1 MSPTKGGGDGG
12 RDDRGRDGGTGRLQG
27 RLEGRLIALGITGSI
42 AAYKAPELVRLLQ
55 AEGADVVALLSP
67 SATRFVAPLTLAA
80 LTRHAVEDDVL
91 ALLPDGRIG
100 HIVAAD
106 TVDAVVVAPATAH
119 WLAAMATGLAG
130 DVVTA
135 TCLATSAPVIV
146 APAMDGEMY
155 NHPATQAN
163 VARLRDDFGYTI
175 VEPEVGP
182 LASGASG
189 LGRLAALPGI
199 VDAVVSAV
207 ADRPVRSPDPTSRP
221 ALAPLPREAD
231 LVGRHLIVTAGGTA
245 EPIDPVRVLT
255 NRSSGRMGVA
265 VAEAALDRGARVTLI
280 AANVSVPLPDRAR
293 IVRSESAALMRSAVL
308 AGIAGETDSDGW
320 GGAGVD
326 ALIMAAAVGDFR
338 PARPAETKI
347 PRAESLSL
355 ELEPTVDILA
365 EVSRQVRGLETGG
378 PGPEDPGGG
387 VARPPAKPRPVLVG
401 FAAETGSLDRAADK
415 LRRKGLDLLVAND
428 VAATGS
434 GFGTDTNRVTILAA
448 QGDPE
453 VLPLLTKRE
462 VADRLLDLVA
472 RRLDARDGERQTWQ
486 SVSPQRDPE
495 ETRR

>member
-1 MSPTKGGGDGG
+1 MSPTTADG
-12 RDDRGRDGGTGRLQG
+12 DRGRDGGTGRLAG
-27 RLEGRLIALGITGSI
+27 RLVALGITGSI
-42 AAYKAPELVRLLQ
+42 AAYKTPELVRLLQ

-91 ALLPDGRIG
+91 ALMPDGRIG

-106 TVDAVVVAPATAH
+106 TADAVVVAPATAH

-135 TCLATSAPVIV
+135 TCLATAAPVIV

-155 NHPATQAN
+155 SHPATRDN
-163 VARLRDDFGYTI
+163 VSRLRGDFGYAI

-189 LGRLAALPGI
+189 LGRLAALPAI
-199 VDAVVSAV
+199 VDAVVV
-207 ADRPVRSPDPTSRP
+207 ALGERPIRSPDPTSRP

-255 NRSSGRMGVA
+255 NRSSGRMGIA

-280 AANVSVPLPDRAR
+280 AANVSVPMPDRAR
-293 IVRSESAALMRSAVL
+293 IVRAESAAQMRSAVL
-308 AGIAGETDSDGW
+308 AGMSGDRGSGDPASGGSD
-320 GGAGVD
+320 GAGVD

-347 PRAESLSL
+347 PRAASLSL
-355 ELEPTVDILA
+355 ELEPTADILA
-365 EVSRQVRGLETGG
+365 EVSRLVRGLETADRG
-378 PGPEDPGGG
+378 PADRSA
-387 VARPPAKPRPVLVG
+387 VTARPPIEPRPVLVG
-401 FAAETGSLDRAADK
+401 FAAETGSLDRATDK
-415 LRRKGLDLLVAND
+415 LRRKGVDLLVAND
-428 VAATGS
+428 VAETGS
-434 GFGTDTNRVTILAA
+434 GFGTDTNRVTILSADA
-448 QGDPE
+448 EPE
-453 VLPLLTKRE
+453 SLPLLTKRE

-472 RRLDARDGERQTWQ
+472 GRLDARDGARQTWH